1 MSTNMGNLEK
11 LGILVIV
18 ILVVVVG
25 VVAITPK
32 STVDERLMPEVA
44 QAAVADG
51 IQPLDGAGDP
61 AKAPVDPF
69 PGAPSDPAADAAKSL
84 DPAAAPAAAA
94 EQFRIVKAQAND
106 TFATIAKRELNT
118 AARFTEIAKLNPDLN
133 GAKLKKGQEV
143 KIPLAPAATPAPAPS
158 GAVPGPDTA
167 SAPPSATPATA
178 EKTYTVRSGD
188 TLSSIAQSQMKSKN
202 KWRDLQKANEDVLHG
217 STNLKIG
224 MKLRIPGTTATS
236 TTSSDVAAPAAPSAS
251 SPATGDREYVVKSG
265 DSLWSIA
272 KNQLGGEKYMSALR
286 EANSDVLKGS
296 DDLKPGMK
304 LRLPSTH

>member
-44 QAAVADG
+44 QAAVESG
-51 IQPLDGAGDP
+51 IEPLDPTVDP

-69 PGAPSDPAADAAKSL
+69 PGAQPAAGAEAAKSL
-84 DPAAAPAAAA
+84 DPAALPAGGA
-94 EQFRIVKAQAND
+94 EQFRVVKAQAND

-133 GAKLKKGQEV
+133 GAKLKKGQDV
-143 KIPLAPAATPAPAPS
+143 KIPLAPAATPVPSGTAPGGDSAAAPA
-158 GAVPGPDTA
+158 A
-167 SAPPSATPATA
+167 ATPAPA
-178 EKTYTVRSGD
+178 ERTYTVRSGD

-224 MKLRIPGTTATS
+224 MKLRIPGATATS
-236 TTSSDVAAPAAPSAS
+236 TTSSDVAAPSAPSAS
-251 SPATGDREYVVKSG
+251 SAATGDREYVVKSG

-296 DDLKPGMK
+296 DDLKIGMK